1 MIEISVRRG
10 YARLSLR
17 VLESLAQVLAPAG
30 TCLVKDGSASKN
42 STGLRSLALRTF
54 ELYAGAVAM
63 LLALHPVDYV
73 VVALLLGVL
82 LTIGVA
88 VRRLCPT
95 TSEFLL
101 ANKSLLAMPAGLSIT
116 ATLVP
121 GFSAVGSML
130 LGLSLIGL
138 PGQAYD
144 AGLRLLVIP
153 LGMWLAVPLVWRYV
167 LPLYQ
172 GLGLTS
178 VYEYLEMRF
187 DRRTRTLASI
197 VFLIWRVFWVAG
209 LLALGCHM
217 LVTVTGSAI
226 PVWALIVLLGTATTS
241 YTFLGGIRAVVWADV
256 IQLAVMGCAVVVLVL
271 SVWMALDGGAGRV
284 WHVAESLERNR
295 ILQPT
300 DDGHATWLQW
310 GTVPHAMLA
319 VLAFFV
325 ADQVTVQRLLAV
337 RDVKVARQAFMVG
350 CTSLTI
356 IVLLLTYLGLAL
368 LAFYHDHSELLRAKW
383 ITNVDPA
390 TRHSLVS
397 SEDGRPA
404 LDWDDPSARVDA
416 QNIRALVDQRRI
428 IRPNSRD
435 AINDVDGL
443 LDQNAIEGLRVL
455 QLLTRYPPKAD
466 MRRGEVVL
474 HTRANDE
481 LLPWYITTQL
491 PWGLVGL
498 AVAAI
503 LAAIM
508 STVDSGLLALGC
520 IVATRARVSADA
532 DSTRDSLDRYTPI
545 TILAFGIIVTAGAI
559 LMVVAIDFFRALIM
573 VTGTLGGPL
582 LAVFLLGIFTRRTNP
597 TGARI
602 GLIAGIVL
610 TGWLTCSSAIARLAW
625 AWPLDQPIGTS
636 WALTI
641 GVMLTLISGYAASFC
656 VGTRSPV
663 DDLRG
668 LVCGIGQLGEPDQ
681 EVVLKIKLPHSKRWT

>member
-1 MIEISVRRG
+1 
-10 YARLSLR
+10 
-17 VLESLAQVLAPAG
+17 
-30 TCLVKDGSASKN
+30 
-42 STGLRSLALRTF
+42 
-54 ELYAGAVAM
+54 M
-63 LLALHPVDYV
+63 LLALHPVDYA

-88 VRRLCPT
+88 VRRPRPT
-95 TSEFLL
+95 TFEFLL
-101 ANKSLLAMPAGLSIT
+101 ANKSLPVVPAGLSLA

-121 GFSAVGSML
+121 GFTAVGSML

-153 LGMWLAVPLVWRYV
+153 LGMWLTVPLVWRYV

-197 VFLIWRVFWVAG
+197 VFVIWRVFWVAG
-209 LLALGCHM
+209 VLALGCHI
-217 LVTVTGSAI
+217 LVTATGLRI
-226 PVWALIVLLGTATTS
+226 PVWVLIVLLGATATS
-241 YTFLGGIRAVVWADV
+241 YTFLGGMRAVVWADA

-271 SVWMALDGGAGRV
+271 SVWMALDGGVGRV
-284 WHVAESLERNR
+284 WRVAESLERSR
-295 ILQPT
+295 ILQPA
-300 DDGHATWLQW
+300 DGGHAAWLEW
-310 GTVPHAMLA
+310 GMVPHAMLA
-319 VLAFFV
+319 LLAFFV
-325 ADQVTVQRLLAV
+325 VDQVTVQRLLAV

-356 IVLLLTYLGLAL
+356 ILLLLTYLGLGL

-397 SEDGRPA
+397 AEDVQLA

-416 QNIRALVDQRRI
+416 QNIQALVDQRRI

-435 AINDVDGL
+435 AIDDAGGL
-443 LDQNAIEGLRVL
+443 LDPNAIEGLHVL

-474 HTRANDE
+474 HARANDE
-481 LLPWYITTQL
+481 FLPWYITTQL

-508 STVDSGLLALGC
+508 SSVDAGLLALSG
-520 IVATRARVSADA
+520 IVATRAGVSMDG
-532 DSTRDSLDRYTPI
+532 DSTRDVPDRITPI
-545 TILAFGIIVTAGAI
+545 AVLGFGMIVTTGAI
-559 LMVVAIDFFRALIM
+559 WMVLAISFFRALIM

-597 TGARI
+597 AGARI

-610 TGWLTCSSAIARLAW
+610 TGCLTCFSTIASLAW
-625 AWPLDQPIGTS
+625 AGPLAQPGGAG
-636 WALTI
+636 WALSI

-656 VGTRSPV
+656 VGARSSV
-663 DDLRG
+663 ADLRG
-668 LVCGIGQLGEPDQ
+668 LVCGVGQLGEPSD
-681 EVVLKIKLPHSKRWT
+681 EVVLKINPPRSRGWK